1 MKTPRFRLLIA
12 DDHFVVR
19 EGLRAILSRVPG
31 FVMAGEAENGMEVVE
46 KFASL
51 RPDITIM
58 DLRMPLRGGIEAI
71 RLIRQMDS
79 EARIL
84 VLSNFEGDEDIAA
97 ALDAGAMGY
106 ILKHGGGDKIV
117 PAIHAIMEGRRWIPR
132 EIADHL
138 TARKRSESLTAR
150 EREILH
156 LMALG
161 QDNKEIAAKIGV
173 SRETVKSHV
182 KSILGK
188 LQVHNR
194 TEAALAAL
202 RRGIVHPPAP

>member
-1 MKTPRFRLLIA
+1 MKTPPFRLLIA

-19 EGLRAILSRVPG
+19 EGLRAIFSRVPG
-31 FVMAGEAENGMEVVE
+31 FIMAGEAENGIEAVE

-51 RPDITIM
+51 RPDITMM
-58 DLRMPLRGGIEAI
+58 DLRMPLRGGVEAI
-71 RLIRQMDS
+71 RFIRRMDS
-79 EARIL
+79 DARIL

-117 PAIHAIMEGRRWIPR
+117 PAIHAIMEGRKWIPR
-132 EIADHL
+132 EVADHL

-150 EREILH
+150 EGEILH

-161 QDNKEIAAKIGV
+161 EDNKEIAARIGV

-194 TEAALAAL
+194 TEAVTVAL
-202 RRGIVHPPAP
+202 RRGIIHLPEH